1 MAMMAKYLSP
11 SQQAKRGPGMLRRHV
26 MLGGGALLAA
36 PSLARAQGSARPL
49 RIVVPFAPGGAIDI
63 IGRLLAER
71 LPTHLGGQAAA
82 VDNRAGAGGMI
93 GAENVARATPDR
105 TTLGVIGVSALCAFP
120 SLYDRV
126 PYDPQRDFSPV
137 TQITSGVQLCVV
149 NADIARRNNWTDFP
163 AMIRWARANPGRL
176 RGASSGAGTTSH
188 LLISALG
195 HLGGADITHVPYRGG
210 APAMQD
216 MLAGTVE
223 MMFDVPTIL
232 LPNVAEGRLKAMP
245 VSTADEFPLIPG
257 VPGMR
262 NFRDVGLGDL
272 DVTTWNAMM
281 APKDTPP
288 EIVARQFTALRAIAA
303 EPAFVERFRIMGFL
317 PTTSESPAALA
328 ETIRRDTPTWRR
340 LVEISGA
347 RLTV

>member
-1 MAMMAKYLSP
+1 
-11 SQQAKRGPGMLRRHV
+11 MLRRT
-26 MLGGGALLAA
+26 LLAA
-36 PSLARAQGSARPL
+36 TAASLAMPAIARAQGTARPL
-49 RIVVPFAPGGAIDI
+49 RIVVPFVPGGAIDL

-71 LPTHLGGQAAA
+71 LPAHLGGQQAV

-93 GAENVARATPDR
+93 GAENVARATPDG

-120 SLYDRV
+120 TLYDRV
-126 PYDPQRDFSPV
+126 PYDPQRDFTPV
-137 TQITSGVQLCVV
+137 TQITAGVQLCVV
-149 NADIARRNNWTDFP
+149 NAEVARRHNWTDFS
-163 AMIRWARANPGRL
+163 AMIRWARANPGGL
-176 RGASSGAGTTSH
+176 RGGSSGAGTTSH

-195 HLGGADITHVPYRGG
+195 HLGGADIVHVPYRGG
-210 APAMQD
+210 APALQD
-216 MLAGTVE
+216 TLSGTVE

-232 LPNVAEGRLKAMP
+232 LPHVAEGRLKAMA

-272 DVTTWNAMM
+272 DVMTWNAMM
-281 APKDTPP
+281 APANTPP
-288 EIVARQFTALRAIAA
+288 EIVARQFTALRAVAA
-303 EPAFVERFRIMGFL
+303 EPAFVERYRQMGFL

>member
-1 MAMMAKYLSP
+1 
-11 SQQAKRGPGMLRRHV
+11 MLRRHV
-26 MLGGGALLAA
+26 MLGVGALLAA
-36 PSLARAQGSARPL
+36 PSLARAQGSARADGYTLLLTSLSP
-49 RIVVPFAPGGAIDI
+49 IVVNPA
-63 IGRLLAER
+63 L
-71 LPTHLGGQAAA
+71 
-82 VDNRAGAGGMI
+82 NR
-93 GAENVARATPDR
+93 N
-105 TTLGVIGVSALCAFP
+105 L
-120 SLYDRV
+120 

-149 NADIARRNNWTDFP
+149 NADIARRNNWTDFS

-195 HLGGADITHVPYRGG
+195 QLGGAEITHVPYRGG

-216 MLAGTVE
+216 MLAGVVE

-232 LPNVAEGRLKAMP
+232 LPHVTEGKLKAMA
-245 VSTADEFPLIPG
+245 VSSADEFPLLPG

-288 EIVARQFTALRAIAA
+288 EIVARQFAALRAIAA
-303 EPAFVERFRIMGFL
+303 EPAFVERFRTMGFL

-328 ETIRRDTPTWRR
+328 EKIRHDTPIWRR